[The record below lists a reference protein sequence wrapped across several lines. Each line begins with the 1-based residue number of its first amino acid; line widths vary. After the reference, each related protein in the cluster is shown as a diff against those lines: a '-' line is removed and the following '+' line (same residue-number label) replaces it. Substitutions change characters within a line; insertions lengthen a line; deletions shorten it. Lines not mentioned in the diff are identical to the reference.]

1 MQRYSAFSLV
11 KHAMGH
17 HLNWQRVWRNP
28 EPKRHYD
35 VIVIGGGGHGLA
47 TAYYLAKV
55 HGLKNIAVIEKGYLG
70 GGNTGR
76 NTTIVR
82 SNYLWDEAAHLYE
95 HALKLWETLSVE
107 LNYNVMFSQRGVLN
121 LGHTLQDMRD
131 IERRVSANRLNGIDG
146 EVLDPAGVK
155 KIVPLIDISSKT
167 RYPIMGASW
176 QPRGGVARHDAV
188 AWGYARA
195 ADALGVDLLQECAVT
210 GFDIV
215 GNQIRG
221 VHTDRYG
228 AIGADRV
235 GCVVAGN
242 SGVLASYAGFEL
254 PVESHPLQALVS
266 EPIKPILNTVV
277 MSNQVHGYISQ
288 SDKGDLVIGAGIDSY
303 TGYGQRGSLPVIE
316 HTLAAILELFPMFSR
331 VPMNRQWGGIVDTTP
346 DACPIMGKSP
356 VENLYFNC
364 GWGTGG
370 FKATPG
376 SGHVFAGC
384 LAEDEL
390 PALAKPF
397 ALDRFYSG
405 ALIDEH
411 GAAGVAH

>member
-1 MQRYSAFSLV
+1 
-11 KHAMGH
+11 
-17 HLNWQRVWRNP
+17 
-28 EPKRHYD
+28 
-35 VIVIGGGGHGLA
+35 
-47 TAYYLAKV
+47 
-55 HGLKNIAVIEKGYLG
+55 
-70 GGNTGR
+70 
-76 NTTIVR
+76 
-82 SNYLWDEAAHLYE
+82 
-95 HALKLWETLSVE
+95 
-107 LNYNVMFSQRGVLN
+107 MFSQRGVLN

-146 EVLDPAGVK
+146 EVLDPAGIK
-155 KIVPLIDISSKT
+155 KIVPLINTSKNT
-167 RYPIMGASW
+167 RYPILGASW

-195 ADALGVDLLQECAVT
+195 ADALGVDLLQGCGVT
-210 GFDIV
+210 GFDLAGDQV
-215 GNQIRG
+215 KG
-221 VHTDRYG
+221 VQTDRYG
-228 AIGADRV
+228 TLGAGRV

-242 SGVLASYAGFEL
+242 SSVLAGYAGFEL

-266 EPIKPILNTVV
+266 EPIKPVLDTVV

-346 DACPIMGKSP
+346 DACPIIGKSP
-356 VENLYFNC
+356 VDNLYFNC

-384 LAEDEL
+384 LAEQEI

-397 ALDRFYSG
+397 GLDRFYSG
-405 ALIDEH
+405 ALVDEH

>member
-1 MQRYSAFSLV
+1 MQRFSAFSLFR
-11 KHAMGH
+11 HALSH
-17 HLNWQRVWRNP
+17 HQNWQRSWRNP
-28 EPKRHYD
+28 EPKKHYD
-35 VIVIGGGGHGLA
+35 VIIVGGGGHGLA

-55 HGLKNIAVIEKGYLG
+55 HNVTNVAVIEKGYLG

-95 HALKLWETLSVE
+95 HSLKLWETLSTE

-146 EVLDPAGVK
+146 EVLDAAGVK
-155 KIVPLIDISSKT
+155 KVVPQIDISSAR
-167 RYPIMGASW
+167 RYPILGASW

-195 ADALGVDLLQECAVT
+195 ADALGVDLLQACAVT
-210 GFDIV
+210 DFEIQGD
-215 GNQIRG
+215 QLRG
-221 VHTDRYG
+221 VVTDRYG
-228 AIGADRV
+228 VIHAGRV

-242 SGVLASYAGFEL
+242 SGVLAGYGGFEL
-254 PVESHPLQALVS
+254 PIESHPLQALVS

-277 MSNQVHGYISQ
+277 MSNQVHGYVSQ

-303 TGYGQRGSLPVIE
+303 TGYGQRGSMPVIE
-316 HTLAAILELFPMFSR
+316 QTLAAMIELFPIFSR

-346 DACPIMGKSP
+346 DASPIMGKTP
-356 VENLYFNC
+356 VENLYLNC

-376 SGHVFAGC
+376 SGHVFADC
-384 LAEDEL
+384 LASDEI